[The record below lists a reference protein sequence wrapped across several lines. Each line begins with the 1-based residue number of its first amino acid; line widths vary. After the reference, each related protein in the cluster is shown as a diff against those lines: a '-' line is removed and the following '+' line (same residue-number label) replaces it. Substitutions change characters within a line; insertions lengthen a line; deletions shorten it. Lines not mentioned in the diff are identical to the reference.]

1 MVAKCSPTPLYGHRG
16 GGGGYAFV
24 MRQWAHDR
32 QAIRSRLSQLSVRNC
47 ICAVEADRA
56 VAYSN
61 VAMLMKAVENLP
73 RSATEDDAL
82 VTSGRR
88 VRRDLSVAF
97 HVRE

>member
-1 MVAKCSPTPLYGHRG
+1 
-16 GGGGYAFV
+16 

-82 VTSGRR
+82 DSMVGVVLLDFLTEQLTWTR
-88 VRRDLSVAF
+88 
-97 HVRE
+97 